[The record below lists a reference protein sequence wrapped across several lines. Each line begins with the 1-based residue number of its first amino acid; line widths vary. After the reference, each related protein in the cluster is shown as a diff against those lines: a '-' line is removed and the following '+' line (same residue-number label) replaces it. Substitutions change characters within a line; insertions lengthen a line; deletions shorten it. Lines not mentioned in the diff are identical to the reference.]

1 MVPENLDPAQKK
13 TKGELE
19 FLAPANAFAE
29 VRIVAS
35 TTIKK
40 IEGRL
45 EDEGFLAVGERVFRG
60 YCNDSNMES
69 IIRVIQ
75 WNGLSTSSI
84 RVAGVVSYGK

>member
-1 MVPENLDPAQKK
+1 MVPENLDPARKK
-13 TKGELE
+13 PKGEFE

-45 EDEGFLAVGERVFRG
+45 EDEDFLAVGERVFRG